1 MTYERLKILTSALLV
16 GDNKLPKE
24 DEQIKALLEMA
35 YIYLVDKCQ
44 VLNLQTEDKSALIQR
59 LGRGEMLIR
68 RPDLPKSPNDELDID
83 DELAPVVASLIA
95 SYISDT
101 KTQIHQSRADEGV
114 RSYNAKVDEFI
125 ESIASGVKEND

>member
-1 MTYERLKILTSALLV
+1 MTYEKLKILTSALLV

-24 DEQIKALLEMA
+24 DEQIKSLLEMS
-35 YIYLVDKCQ
+35 YVYLVDKCQ

-59 LGRGEMLIR
+59 LSRGDMLIR

-95 SYISDT
+95 SYISDK
-101 KTQIHQSRADEGV
+101 KTQIHQARADEGI

-125 ESIASGVKEND
+125 ESIASGAKE

>member
-24 DEQIKALLEMA
+24 DEQIKSLLEMS
-35 YIYLVDKCQ
+35 YVYLVDKCQ

-59 LGRGEMLIR
+59 LSRGDMFIR

-95 SYISDT
+95 SYISDK
-101 KTQIHQSRADEGV
+101 KTQIHQHRADEGI

-125 ESIASGVKEND
+125 ESIASGAKE

>member
-59 LGRGEMLIR
+59 LGRGDMLIR

-95 SYISDT
+95 SYISDK

>member
-59 LGRGEMLIR
+59 LGRGDMLVR
-68 RPDLPKSPNDELDID
+68 SPDLPKSPNDELDID